1 MLSYI
6 EAQHII
12 KSFAHSF
19 GTEKVLLDDALG
31 RVIAEDVFAD
41 RDYPPFNRS
50 AMDGYA
56 IKAED
61 LQNGVNVFQIID
73 NIYAGGTAQKILSP
87 GECYKIM
94 TGAAVP
100 LSANAVIRKEDA
112 EQQDQSVS
120 FLIDEIKPLQ
130 NIARRGEDLKKDDL
144 VLNKSVRGNAA
155 ISGLLASVG
164 KQEILVESLP
174 TVAIITTG
182 NEVIQLGKEVTEV
195 QIRNSNYY
203 VLKALLKAWS
213 ISPSYHHHVLDD
225 PKEIFSCLEKALQYD
240 IVIVNGGVSAGDA
253 DYVPS
258 VLKQL
263 AVEQL
268 FHKVAIR
275 PGKPFWCGH
284 KEKTMVFALPGN
296 PLSCL
301 VTFTLFIRHYFES
314 CFGLSSS
321 LLSLPIEKERKQ
333 RVKLDE
339 FFPVQIKGEPSQF
352 HPVSFNGSGDIRLA
366 FDANAFAIHLSG
378 KTELKKGEIIKSY
391 PCWL

>member
-1 MLSYI
+1 MLSYL

-19 GTEKVLLDDALG
+19 GEEKVLLDDALG

-56 IKAED
+56 IRAED
-61 LQNGVNVFQIID
+61 LQSGINQFQIVD
-73 NIYAGGTAQKILSP
+73 TIYAGGITKKDLALGQ
-87 GECYKIM
+87 CYKIM

-100 LSANAVIRKEDA
+100 ISANAVIRKEDA
-112 EQQDQSVS
+112 EQQEESVS
-120 FLIDEIKPLQ
+120 FSIDEIKPFQ
-130 NIARRGEDLKKDDL
+130 NIAQRGQDLKKGDL
-144 VLNKSVRGNAA
+144 VLNKFIRCNAA
-155 ISGLLASVG
+155 IIGLLASVG
-164 KQEILVESLP
+164 KEEVLVESLP

-182 NEVIQLGKEVTEV
+182 NEVIRLGNEVNEV
-195 QIRNSNYY
+195 QIRNSNFY
-203 VLKALLKAWS
+203 VLKALLKSWN
-213 ISPSYHHHVLDD
+213 ITPSYHHHAPDD
-225 PKEIFSCLEKALQYD
+225 PKEIFSCLAKALKYD
-240 IVIVNGGVSAGDA
+240 IVIINGAVSAGDA

-258 VLKQL
+258 VLKQSG
-263 AVEQL
+263 VTQL

-301 VTFTLFIRHYFES
+301 VTFTLFIRYYLEN
-314 CFGLSSS
+314 CFGLSPS
-321 LLSLPIEKERKQ
+321 LLSLPIAEERAQ

-339 FFPVQIKGEPSQF
+339 FFPVQIKGQPSQF
-352 HPVSFNGSGDIRLA
+352 HSISFNGSGDIRLG
-366 FDANAFAIHLSG
+366 FEANAFAIHPVDKS
-378 KTELKKGEIIKSY
+378 EFKKGEIINSY
-391 PCWL
+391 LS

>member
-1 MLSYI
+1 MLFYL

-50 AMDGYA
+50 AMDGFA
-56 IKAED
+56 IRAED
-61 LQNGVNVFQIID
+61 LQNGINQFQIID
-73 NIYAGGTAQKILSP
+73 TIYAGGTTEKDLTL
-87 GECYKIM
+87 GHCYKIM

-100 LSANAVIRKEDA
+100 LSATAVIRKEDA
-112 EQQDQSVS
+112 EQKEESVS
-120 FLIDEIKPLQ
+120 FSINEIKPFQ
-130 NIARRGEDLKKDDL
+130 NIARRGEDLKKGDL
-144 VLNKSVRGNAA
+144 VLNKSIRCNVA
-155 ISGLLASVG
+155 ITGLFASVG
-164 KQEILVESLP
+164 KDEVLVESLP

-182 NEVIQLGKEVTEV
+182 NEVMQLGKELNDI
-195 QIRNSNYY
+195 QIRNSNFY
-203 VLKALLKAWS
+203 VLKALLRSWN
-213 ISPSYHHHVLDD
+213 ITPFYHHHSLDD
-225 PKEIFSCLEKALQYD
+225 PKEIFSCLEKALHHD
-240 IVIVNGGVSAGDA
+240 IVIINGGVSAGDA

-258 VLKQL
+258 VLQQL
-263 AVEQL
+263 GVEQL
-268 FHKVAIR
+268 LHKVAIR

-284 KEKTMVFALPGN
+284 KGQTMVFALPGN

-301 VTFTLFIRHYFES
+301 VTFTLFIRHYLES

-321 LLSLPIEKERKQ
+321 VLSLPIAEERKQ

-352 HPVSFNGSGDIRLA
+352 YPVTFNGSGDIRLG
-366 FDANAFAIHLSG
+366 FEANAFAIHPSD
-378 KTELKKGEIIKSY
+378 KASLKKGEIVNSY
-391 PCWL
+391 LS

>member
-31 RVIAEDVFAD
+31 RTIAEDVFAD

-50 AMDGYA
+50 AMDGFA
-56 IKAED
+56 IRVED
-61 LQNGVNVFQIID
+61 LQNGINKFQIVD
-73 NIYAGGTAQKILSP
+73 TIYAGGTTKKNLAQ
-87 GECYKIM
+87 EQCYKIM

-100 LSANAVIRKEDA
+100 LSASAVIRKEDA
-112 EQQDQSVS
+112 EQKEESVS
-120 FLIDEIKPLQ
+120 FFINEIKPFQ
-130 NIARRGEDLKKDDL
+130 NIAQRGEDLKKGDV

-155 ISGLLASVG
+155 ITGLLASVG
-164 KQEILVESLP
+164 KQEVLVESLP

-182 NEVIQLGKEVTEV
+182 NEIISIDKEVNDV
-195 QIRNSNYY
+195 QIRNSNFYA
-203 VLKALLKAWS
+203 LKALLKSWN
-213 ISPSYHHHVLDD
+213 ITPSYHHHALDD

-240 IVIVNGGVSAGDA
+240 IIIVNGGVSAGDA

-263 AVEQL
+263 GVEQL

-284 KEKTMVFALPGN
+284 KENTMVFALPGN

-301 VTFTLFIRHYFES
+301 VTFTLFIRHYLEN

-321 LLSLPIEKERKQ
+321 LLSLPIAEQRKQ
-333 RVKLDE
+333 RVKFDE
-339 FFPVQIKGEPSQF
+339 FFPVQIKGVPSQF
-352 HPVSFNGSGDIRLA
+352 HPISFNGSGDIRLGYEG
-366 FDANAFAIHLSG
+366 NAFAIHPSD
-378 KTELKKGEIIKSY
+378 KTELKKGEIVNSY
-391 PCWL
+391 LS

>member
-1 MLSYI
+1 MLSYT

-19 GTEKVLLDDALG
+19 GTENVLLDDALG

-61 LQNGVNVFQIID
+61 VKNGISRFEILD
-73 NIYAGGTAQKILSP
+73 TIYAGGTTKKELGSEQ
-87 GECYKIM
+87 CYKIM

-112 EQQDQSVS
+112 EQQDSSVS
-120 FLIDEIKPLQ
+120 FSIDEIKTFQ
-130 NIARRGEDLKKDDL
+130 NIARRGEDLKKGHP
-144 VLNKSVRGNAA
+144 VLNKSARCNAA
-155 ISGLLASVG
+155 ITGLLASVG
-164 KQEILVESLP
+164 KDKILVESLP

-182 NEVIQLGKEVTEV
+182 NEVIELGKEVNEV
-195 QIRNSNYY
+195 QIRNSNFY
-203 VLKALLKAWS
+203 VLKALLKSWNLKH
-213 ISPSYHHHVLDD
+213 SYHHHVLDD

-240 IVIVNGGVSAGDA
+240 IVIINGGVSAGDA

-258 VLKQL
+258 VLNQL
-263 AVEQL
+263 GVEQL

-284 KEKTMVFALPGN
+284 KEQTMVFALPGN

-301 VTFTLFIRHYFES
+301 VTFTLFIKHYLES

-321 LLSLPIEKERKQ
+321 LVSLPIAEERKQ

-352 HPVSFNGSGDIRLA
+352 HPVLFNGSGDIRLG
-366 FDANAFAIHLSG
+366 FEANAFAIHPAD
-378 KTELKKGEIIKSY
+378 KTELKKGDIVNSY
-391 PCWL
+391 LS

>member
-56 IKAED
+56 IRAED
-61 LQNGVNVFQIID
+61 LQKGINKFEIVD
-73 NIYAGGTAQKILSP
+73 AIYAGGTTEKDLSSAQ
-87 GECYKIM
+87 CYKIM

-112 EQQDQSVS
+112 EQNEDAVS
-120 FLIDEIKPLQ
+120 FLINEIKPFQ
-130 NIARRGEDLKKDDL
+130 NIARRGEDVKEGDL
-144 VLNKSVRGNAA
+144 VLNKSGKCNAA
-155 ISGLLASVG
+155 VIGLLASVG
-164 KQEILVESLP
+164 KHNPLVESLP

-182 NEVIQLGKEVTEV
+182 NEVIQLGKEVSEV
-195 QIRNSNYY
+195 QIRNSNLY
-203 VLKALLKAWS
+203 VLRALLETWNIK
-213 ISPSYHHHVLDD
+213 PSYHHHAADN
-225 PKEIFSCLEKALQYD
+225 PKKIFSVLEKASQFD
-240 IVIVNGGVSAGDA
+240 ILIINGGVSAGDA

-258 VLKQL
+258 VLQQL
-263 AVEQL
+263 EVKQL
-268 FHKVAIR
+268 FHKVSIR

-301 VTFTLFIRHYFES
+301 VTFTVFIRHYLEN
-314 CFGLSSS
+314 CFGLPSS
-321 LLSLPIEKERKQ
+321 LLSLPIADERKQ

-339 FFPVQIKGEPSQF
+339 FFPVQIKGNPSQF
-352 HPVSFNGSGDIRLA
+352 YSIPFNGSGDIRLG
-366 FDANAFAIHLSG
+366 FEANAFAIHPAD
-378 KTELKKGEIIKSY
+378 KVELKKGEIISSY
-391 PCWL
+391 LS

>member
-1 MLSYI
+1 MLSYL

-19 GTEKVLLDDALG
+19 GTEKILLDDALG

-56 IKAED
+56 IRVED
-61 LQNGVNVFQIID
+61 LQNGIVQFQIID
-73 NIYAGGTAQKILSP
+73 TIYAGGTTEKKIAL
-87 GECYKIM
+87 GQCYKIM

-100 LSANAVIRKEDA
+100 ISGDAVIRKEDA
-112 EQQDQSVS
+112 VQKEESVS
-120 FLIDEIKPLQ
+120 FSINEIKPFQ
-130 NIARRGEDLKKDDL
+130 NIARRGEDLKKGDL
-144 VLNKSVRGNAA
+144 VLNKSIRCNAP
-155 ISGLLASVG
+155 ITGLLSSVG
-164 KQEILVESLP
+164 QDEVLVESLP

-182 NEVIQLGKEVTEV
+182 NEVIQLGKKVNEV
-195 QIRNSNYY
+195 QIRNSNFY
-203 VLKALLKAWS
+203 VLKALLKTWN
-213 ISPSYHHHVLDD
+213 IRPSYHHHALDD
-225 PKEIFSCLEKALQYD
+225 PKDIFSCLEKALQYD
-240 IVIVNGGVSAGDA
+240 IVIINGGVSAGDA
-253 DYVPS
+253 DFVPS

-263 AVEQL
+263 DVEQL

-301 VTFTLFIRHYFES
+301 VTFTIFIRHYLEN

-321 LLSLPIEKERKQ
+321 LLSLPIAEERKQ

-352 HPVSFNGSGDIRLA
+352 YAIPFNGSGDIRLG
-366 FDANAFAIHLSG
+366 FEANAFAIHPA
-378 KTELKKGEIIKSY
+378 KKVELKKGEIINSY
-391 PCWL
+391 LS

>member
-19 GTEKVLLDDALG
+19 GTEKILLDDAFG

-41 RDYPPFNRS
+41 RDYPPFNRA

-56 IKAED
+56 IKTDD
-61 LQNGVNVFQIID
+61 LQKGIKQFYIVD
-73 NIYAGGTAQKILSP
+73 TIYAGGTTEKDLSS
-87 GECYKIM
+87 GQCYKTM

-112 EQQDQSVS
+112 EENENAVS
-120 FLIDEIKPLQ
+120 FLINEIKPFQ
-130 NIARRGEDLKKDDL
+130 NIARRGEDMKERDL
-144 VLNKSVRGNAA
+144 VLNKSGKCNAA
-155 ISGLLASVG
+155 VMGLLASVG
-164 KQEILVESLP
+164 KHNLLVESIP

-182 NEVIQLGKEVTEV
+182 NEVIQLGKEVSEV
-195 QIRNSNYY
+195 QIRNSNLY
-203 VLKALLKAWS
+203 VLKALLKSWN
-213 ISPSYHHHVLDD
+213 IKPSYHDHAADD
-225 PKEIFSCLEKALQYD
+225 PKKIFSVLEKALQFD
-240 IVIVNGGVSAGDA
+240 IVIINGGVSAGDA

-258 VLKQL
+258 VLQQL
-263 AVEQL
+263 GVKQL
-268 FHKVAIR
+268 FHKVSIR

-301 VTFTLFIRHYFES
+301 VTFTVFIRYYLEN
-314 CFGLSSS
+314 CFGLASS
-321 LLSLPIEKERKQ
+321 LLSLPIADERKQ

-339 FFPVQIKGEPSQF
+339 FFPVQIKGNPSQF
-352 HPVSFNGSGDIRLA
+352 HSIPFNGSGDIRLG
-366 FDANAFAIHLSG
+366 FEANAFAIHPAD
-378 KTELKKGEIIKSY
+378 KAELKKGEIISSY
-391 PCWL
+391 LS

>member
-56 IKAED
+56 IRAED
-61 LQNGVNVFQIID
+61 LQNGINKFEIVD
-73 NIYAGGTAQKILSP
+73 AIYAGGNTEKDISSAQ
-87 GECYKIM
+87 CYKIM

-100 LSANAVIRKEDA
+100 ISANAVIRKEDA
-112 EQQDQSVS
+112 EQNENAVS
-120 FLIDEIKPLQ
+120 FLINEIKPFQ
-130 NIARRGEDLKKDDL
+130 NIARRGEDMKERDL
-144 VLNKSVRGNAA
+144 VLNKSGKCNAA
-155 ISGLLASVG
+155 VIGLLASVG
-164 KQEILVESLP
+164 KHNPLVESLP

-182 NEVIQLGKEVTEV
+182 NEVMQLGEEVSEV
-195 QIRNSNYY
+195 QIRNSNLY
-203 VLKALLKAWS
+203 VLKALLKSWN
-213 ISPSYHHHVLDD
+213 IKPSYHYHAPDD
-225 PKEIFSCLEKALQYD
+225 PQKILSVLENALQFD
-240 IVIVNGGVSAGDA
+240 IVIINGGVSAGDA

-258 VLKQL
+258 VLQQLGVKQF
-263 AVEQL
+263 

-301 VTFTLFIRHYFES
+301 VTFTLFIRHYLES

-321 LLSLPIEKERKQ
+321 LLSLPIAEERKQ
-333 RVKLDE
+333 KVKLDE
-339 FFPVQIKGEPSQF
+339 FFPVKIKGEPSQF
-352 HPVSFNGSGDIRLA
+352 HPISFNGSGDIRLG
-366 FDANAFAIHLSG
+366 FEANAFAIHPAD
-378 KTELKKGEIIKSY
+378 KAELKKGEIISSY
-391 PCWL
+391 LS

>member
-1 MLSYI
+1 MLSYL

-19 GTEKVLLDDALG
+19 GTEKVLLDNALG

-61 LQNGVNVFQIID
+61 LQNGINQFSIVDTV
-73 NIYAGGTAQKILSP
+73 YAGGTTTKELGSGQ
-87 GECYKIM
+87 CYKIM

-112 EQQDQSVS
+112 EQQDGSVS
-120 FLIDEIKPLQ
+120 FLIDGIKSFQ
-130 NIARRGEDLKKDDL
+130 NIARKGEDLKKGDL
-144 VLNKSVRGNAA
+144 VLNQSVRCNAA
-155 ISGLLASVG
+155 ITGLLASVG
-164 KQEILVESLP
+164 KNEILVEFLP

-182 NEVIQLGKEVTEV
+182 NEVIELGKEVNEV
-195 QIRNSNYY
+195 QIRNSNFY
-203 VLKALLKAWS
+203 VLKALLKNWNIRS
-213 ISPSYHHHVLDD
+213 SYHHHALDD
-225 PKEIFSCLEKALQYD
+225 PKELFSYLEKALLHD
-240 IVIVNGGVSAGDA
+240 IVIINGGVSAGDA

-258 VLKQL
+258 VLQQL
-263 AVEQL
+263 SVEKL

-296 PLSCL
+296 PLSGL
-301 VTFTLFIRHYFES
+301 VTFTLFIRHFFES
-314 CFGLSSS
+314 CFGLFSS
-321 LLSLPIEKERKQ
+321 LLSLPIAEERKQ

-352 HPVSFNGSGDIRLA
+352 HPVSFNGSGDIRLG
-366 FDANAFAIHLSG
+366 FEANAFAIHPSD
-378 KTELKKGEIIKSY
+378 KTELKKGDIVNSY
-391 PCWL
+391 LC

>member
-1 MLSYI
+1 MLSYL

-31 RVIAEDVFAD
+31 RVIAENVFAD

-61 LQNGVNVFQIID
+61 LQNGINQFSIVD
-73 NIYAGGTAQKILSP
+73 TIYAGGATKKDLTSGQ
-87 GECYKIM
+87 CYKIM

-100 LSANAVIRKEDA
+100 VSANAVIRKEDA
-112 EQQDQSVS
+112 EQQDSSIS
-120 FLIDEIKPLQ
+120 FLIDEIKLFQ
-130 NIARRGEDLKKDDL
+130 NIARKGEDLKKGDL
-144 VLNKSVRGNAA
+144 VLNKSVRCNAP
-155 ISGLLASVG
+155 ITGLLASVG
-164 KQEILVESLP
+164 KNEILVESLP

-182 NEVIQLGKEVTEV
+182 NEVIELGKEVNEV
-195 QIRNSNYY
+195 QIRNSNFY
-203 VLKALLKAWS
+203 VLKALLKSWN
-213 ISPSYHHHVLDD
+213 IKPSYHHHALDD
-225 PKEIFSCLEKALQYD
+225 PKELFPCLEKALQHD
-240 IVIVNGGVSAGDA
+240 IVIINGGVSAGDA

-258 VLKQL
+258 VLNQL
-263 AVEQL
+263 GVEQL

-301 VTFTLFIRHYFES
+301 VTFTLFIRHYLEN

-321 LLSLPIEKERKQ
+321 LLSLPIAEERKQ
-333 RVKLDE
+333 KVKLDE
-339 FFPVQIKGEPSQF
+339 FFPVQIMGEPSQF
-352 HPVSFNGSGDIRLA
+352 HPVSFNGSGDIRLG
-366 FDANAFAIHLSG
+366 FEANAFALHPANKIQLI
-378 KTELKKGEIIKSY
+378 KGEIVNSY
-391 PCWL
+391 LA

>member
-1 MLSYI
+1 MLSYL
-6 EAQHII
+6 EAQQII

-56 IKAED
+56 IIAED
-61 LQNGVNVFQIID
+61 IQNGINPFYIVD
-73 NIYAGGTAQKILSP
+73 TIYAGGTTNKILAT

-100 LSANAVIRKEDA
+100 ISANAVIRKEDA
-112 EQQDQSVS
+112 EQHENTVL
-120 FLIDEIKPLQ
+120 FLIEEIKPFQ
-130 NIARRGEDLKKDDL
+130 NIARKGEDIKGADL
-144 VLNKSVRGNAA
+144 VLHKSEKCNAA
-155 ISGLLASVG
+155 ITGLLASVG
-164 KQEILVESLP
+164 KHNPLVESLP
-174 TVAIITTG
+174 TVAIVTTG
-182 NEVIQLGKEVTEV
+182 NEIMQLGKEVNDV
-195 QIRNSNYY
+195 QIRNSNLF
-203 VLKALLKAWS
+203 VLQALLKSWN
-213 ISPSYHHHVLDD
+213 IKPSYHDHAPDD
-225 PKEIFSCLEKALQYD
+225 PEEIFSVLEKALEFEV
-240 IVIVNGGVSAGDA
+240 VIINGGVSAGDA

-263 AVEQL
+263 GVRQL

-301 VTFTLFIRHYFES
+301 VTFTLFIRHYLES
-314 CFGLSSS
+314 CFGLSSN
-321 LLSLPIEKERKQ
+321 LLSLPIAEERKQ

-339 FFPVQIKGEPSQF
+339 FFPVQIKGNPSQF
-352 HPVSFNGSGDIRLA
+352 YPISFNGSGDIRLG
-366 FDANAFAIHLSG
+366 FEANAFAIHPSD
-378 KTELKKGEIIKSY
+378 KTHLKKGEIIGSY
-391 PCWL
+391 LS

>member
-12 KSFAHSF
+12 RSFAHSF

-56 IKAED
+56 IRAVD
-61 LQNGVNVFQIID
+61 LQNGINKFEIVD
-73 NIYAGGTAQKILSP
+73 TIYAGGTTEKDLSYAQ
-87 GECYKIM
+87 CYKIM

-100 LSANAVIRKEDA
+100 ISANAVIRKEDA
-112 EQQDQSVS
+112 EQNENAVS
-120 FLIDEIKPLQ
+120 FLIDEIKPFQ
-130 NIARRGEDLKKDDL
+130 NIARRGEDIKEGDL
-144 VLNKSVRGNAA
+144 VLNKSGKCNAA
-155 ISGLLASVG
+155 VIGLLASVG
-164 KQEILVESLP
+164 KNNILLESLP

-182 NEVIQLGKEVTEV
+182 NEVIQLGKEVSEV
-195 QIRNSNYY
+195 QIRNSNLYL
-203 VLKALLKAWS
+203 LKALLESWNIK
-213 ISPSYHHHVLDD
+213 PSYHHHAPDD
-225 PKEIFSCLEKALQYD
+225 PPKILSILEKALQFD
-240 IVIVNGGVSAGDA
+240 IVIINGGVSAGDA

-258 VLKQL
+258 VLQQL
-263 AVEQL
+263 GVKQL
-268 FHKVAIR
+268 FHKVSIR

-301 VTFTLFIRHYFES
+301 VTFTLFIRHYLEN
-314 CFGLSSS
+314 CFGLTSS
-321 LLSLPIEKERKQ
+321 LLSLPIADERKQ

-339 FFPVQIKGEPSQF
+339 FFPVQIKGNPSQF
-352 HPVSFNGSGDIRLA
+352 HSIPFNGSGDIRLG
-366 FDANAFAIHLSG
+366 FEANAFAIHPAE
-378 KTELKKGEIIKSY
+378 KVELKKGEIISSY
-391 PCWL
+391 LS